1 LPSKAI
7 LLDDRVLV
15 ALLIGERLP
24 LVRNAARFTTSY
36 FYFRACRAVVAGAG
50 GQLSGPFERLE
61 PERRVAALQRMLALP
76 DDVGLPDPRTLM
88 PEMVHVQQRHPH
100 LNILNTEAVAAA
112 VLLGAR
118 MMLTPATLAGQLG
131 AVIPAERI
139 RFQTVDLP

>member
-1 LPSKAI
+1 MPSKAI

-61 PERRVAALQRMLALP
+61 PERRATALQRMLFLP
-76 DDVGLPDPRTLM
+76 ADVGLPDPRTLV
-88 PEMVHVQQRHPH
+88 PEMVQVQQRHPH
-100 LNILNTEAVAAA
+100 LNVLNTEAVASAL
-112 VLLGAR
+112 LLGAR
-118 MMLTPATLAGQLG
+118 LLLTPATVAGQLG
-131 AVIPAERI
+131 PVLPVERI
-139 RFQTVDLP
+139 PFQTVELP